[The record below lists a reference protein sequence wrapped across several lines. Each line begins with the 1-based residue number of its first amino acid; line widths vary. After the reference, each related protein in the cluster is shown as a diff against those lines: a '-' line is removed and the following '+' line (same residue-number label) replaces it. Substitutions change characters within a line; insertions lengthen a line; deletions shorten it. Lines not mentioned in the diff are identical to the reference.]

1 MISIDDP
8 DVWKSPGNEN
18 AYIVFGKP
26 NMDGMGG
33 GGMADDFKP
42 PVNLEGAEKPN
53 VEEAVEGAQ

>member
-8 DVWKSPGNEN
+8 DVWKSPDSQN

-33 GGMADDFKP
+33 GQQMAQDFKP
-42 PVNLEGAEKPN
+42 PVNLEGA
-53 VEEAVEGAQ
+53 